1 MKTKYL
7 MVFFLTLLF
16 LINSPNNF
24 PLNVKGD
31 VEPDVL
37 VGVHLG
43 YGDVSEAKALID
55 RTSSCAN
62 FILIGTS
69 RIFNNS
75 PKLTETFQYAYD
87 KGMYFM
93 SFAPSIPF
101 YYDEAPSY
109 RDEWLAYANQTWEDR
124 LVGFYAVDEP
134 GGKTLDGD
142 RHYLGVDNTNPPDQ
156 IEAANY
162 FVDYLKER
170 LNRVRKRN
178 LGYWNYPLFTADY
191 GLYWFDYKASYDG
204 LFAEFV
210 GNYSRQLTTSL
221 VRGAARI
228 QSKQW
233 GVLIGWKYSY
243 PPYLASGE
251 ELFED
256 MVYAYDSGAK
266 YILIFDSN
274 QDWTRDIL
282 QEEHIVAMEQFWQYA
297 QNNPRKENLVFD
309 RTALVLPDGYGCGF
323 RWPGDKI
330 WGIWNQG
337 LTSQTINLAISNM
350 LDVYGENLDIIF
362 DDDLLPN
369 TTYGYKQL
377 LNWEDPKVLPT
388 PKPTST
394 PNPTPNPTLTPVPT
408 PTKDPPSFSP
418 FEAFNILAGSTIA
431 IIAIISIVLFLCY
444 RRKNLSNNID

>member
-16 LINSPNNF
+16 LAISPNNF
-24 PLNVKGD
+24 PFDVKGKLD
-31 VEPDVL
+31 PDVL

-55 RTSSCAN
+55 RTSSYAN
-62 FILIGTS
+62 FVLIGTS

-87 KGMYFM
+87 KGLYFM
-93 SFAPSIPF
+93 SFAPSLPF
-101 YYDEAPSY
+101 YYNEAPSY

-134 GGKTLDGD
+134 GGKTLDGESHFL
-142 RHYLGVDNTNPPDQ
+142 RAGNNNPDDQ
-156 IEAANY
+156 IEATNY
-162 FVDYLKER
+162 FVNDLKEE
-170 LNRVRKRN
+170 LNRVRRRN

-210 GNYSRQLTTSL
+210 GNYSRQLTVSL
-221 VRGAARI
+221 VRGAAQI
-228 QSKQW
+228 QRREW
-233 GVLIGWKYSY
+233 GVLVGWKYDH

-256 MVYAYDSGAK
+256 MVFAYDSGAK
-266 YILIFDSN
+266 YILVFDSN
-274 QDWTRDIL
+274 NDWTRDIL
-282 QEEHIVAMEQFWQYA
+282 QEEHVEAMAQFWQYA
-297 QNNPRKENLVFD
+297 QNNPRKENLVSD

-330 WGIWNQG
+330 WGIWNQE

-350 LDVYGENLDIIF
+350 LDVYGEKLDIIF
-362 DDDLLPN
+362 DDDIYSSS
-369 TTYGYKQL
+369 TYGYSQL
-377 LNWEDPKVLPT
+377 ISWEDPNVLPT
-388 PKPTST
+388 PEPTST
-394 PNPTPNPTLTPVPT
+394 PNPTTNPTITPEPT
-408 PTKDPPSFSP
+408 PTKDPQSFST
-418 FEAFNILAGSTIA
+418 FEAFNILAGSIIA
-431 IIAIISIVLFLCY
+431 IIAIISIVVFL
-444 RRKNLSNNID
+444 RHRKKIYQII